1 MQAILNQRMSRGG
14 YLSFNKVLSISVG
27 AHLFVIVLWIL
38 IALIGG
44 KDDRVYFKPVYTT
57 VSVVESPVKKPA
69 KKKKKAVRKK
79 LPAATPKPL
88 KTKKTPSKTDAKK
101 IAQALT
107 SLEDSLKAKDAEAA
121 IAARME
127 ALAREQAAEEARLKD
142 EALAREIA
150 ALKKQLEES
159 SSTQVKLKD
168 SQKAKTRTGA
178 SQKVFD
184 LKFNEYYN
192 TIGTLIQAAW
202 IYPGGNAPK
211 ELQTTLSLR
220 IASSGELKYV
230 SVEHRSGNTIFDESA
245 AKAVKKASPLPRPP
259 REILD
264 GEFLDIGV
272 RFCPEGCI

>member
-27 AHLFVIVLWIL
+27 AHLFVIVLWIAV
-38 IALIGG
+38 ALIGG

-69 KKKKKAVRKK
+69 KKKKRAVKK
-79 LPAATPKPL
+79 LPAATPTPL
-88 KTKKTPSKTDAKK
+88 KTKKAPSKADAKK
-101 IAQALT
+101 IEQALT

-150 ALKKQLEES
+150 ALKKQLEEN
-159 SSTQVKLKD
+159 SSTRVKLKD
-168 SQKAKTRTGA
+168 SQRAKTRTGA

-264 GEFLDIGV
+264 GKFLDIGI
-272 RFCPEGCI
+272 RFCPGGCI